1 LSTKLGYGLPAA
13 LALAFAADFFC
24 GERGLGLPNDF
35 GRCFSQTGLLDA
47 ILNTP

>member
-1 LSTKLGYGLPAA
+1 

-24 GERGLGLPNDF
+24 GVRGLGLPNDF

-47 ILNTP
+47 ILIPFLK